1 MLDAKIIGK
10 RLRELRG
17 NLSRKK
23 VADIIGVSVSALSMY
38 ELGERIPR
46 DEVKVKIA
54 ELYGKSVGAIF
65 FNY

>member
-1 MLDAKIIGK
+1 MDMKVIGK

-23 VADIIGVSVSALSMY
+23 VADIIGVSVSALAMY
-38 ELGERIPR
+38 ECGERIPR
-46 DEVKVKIA
+46 DEVKIKIA

-65 FNY
+65 FN